1 MYKYVTIQ
9 LLKGIHVNM
18 RIFVQVH
25 HKFVSNIYL
34 HAICLLID
42 MFPLPL
48 AVGFPTRVEK
58 CLKTAKKNQKLML
71 LAVFFLF
78 SKASIF
84 RFHVG
89 LPRYNFNRP
98 KSELNAAEWYWDPP
112 TSGNKL
118 WFEKYSDV
126 VYHTHL

>member
-1 MYKYVTIQ
+1 MPENCQK
-9 LLKGIHVNM
+9 KPE
-18 RIFVQVH
+18 
-25 HKFVSNIYL
+25 
-34 HAICLLID
+34 ID
-42 MFPLPL
+42 AP
-48 AVGFPTRVEK
+48 
-58 CLKTAKKNQKLML
+58 CS
-71 LAVFFLF
+71 FFLF